1 MIETTTFVHHFGRL
15 CCQQWSRLR
24 RRKNSLK
31 WKKRDNLNHTWASSK
46 KNFWGG
52 GGVLL
57 YDGSGYIHF
66 CSTKQIYVFIY
77 FLKIPCSC
85 TFHGS
90 TINRRKKA
98 DNDAIAI
105 STKNRWWYSVGMY
118 TESGFWGYGYL
129 FILWLYHDWTKCHRQ
144 YITIL
149 VF

>member
-1 MIETTTFVHHFGRL
+1 MGKFFL
-15 CCQQWSRLR
+15 
-24 RRKNSLK
+24 
-31 WKKRDNLNHTWASSK
+31 
-46 KNFWGG
+46 GG

-57 YDGSGYIHF
+57 HDGSGYIHF
-66 CSTKQIYVFIY
+66 CFTKQIYVFIY
-77 FLKIPCSC
+77 FLKISCSC

-129 FILWLYHDWTKCHRQ
+129 FILSGYTMIGPNVTDNI
-144 YITIL
+144 Y
-149 VF
+149 V

>member
-1 MIETTTFVHHFGRL
+1 M
-15 CCQQWSRLR
+15 
-24 RRKNSLK
+24 
-31 WKKRDNLNHTWASSK
+31 
-46 KNFWGG
+46 
-52 GGVLL
+52 L
-57 YDGSGYIHF
+57 Y
-66 CSTKQIYVFIY
+66 KANIYVSIY

-129 FILWLYHDWTKCHRQ
+129 FILSGYNWTKCHRQ
-144 YITIL
+144 YICIINIL
-149 VF
+149 IKIGAMGK